1 MELDILEWFK
11 ERFTAE
17 GGFDIVVVLMTGL
30 KGGDF

>member
-17 GGFDIVVVLMTGL
+17 GGFNTVVFLMIGL